1 MILVEE
7 LKKVESNDPTNNDI
21 YCISIISRS
30 YRSRRM
36 HRLKFEVAGS
46 VPSCLDEIKYFS
58 VTVEK
63 EKRRQAKLEEYKT
76 VINMERPAM
85 KRNDCNVEREVYP
98 FSKSACTSKLFA
110 ALLLFS
116 KDRLF
121 MYDISIFNA
130 RYKFLPIIH
139 INWN

>member
-1 MILVEE
+1 
-7 LKKVESNDPTNNDI
+7 
-21 YCISIISRS
+21 
-30 YRSRRM
+30 M